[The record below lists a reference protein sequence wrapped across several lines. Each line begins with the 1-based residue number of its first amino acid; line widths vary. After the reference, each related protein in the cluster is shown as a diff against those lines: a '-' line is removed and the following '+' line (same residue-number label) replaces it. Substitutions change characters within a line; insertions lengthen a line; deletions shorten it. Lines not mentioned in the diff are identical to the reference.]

1 MSFVQSLRPTVSKPL
16 ISSPIRSSGQF
27 RLRDLAM
34 KLRYSI
40 YPHVWPCDN
49 NSGALLI
56 ALSHD
61 SKLRHDLEEAIACR
75 KRHQAYNV
83 TINNLRLSRLWG
95 EEWKILRTSQFG
107 ETTLQW
113 KRQNLRTFVY
123 VPRDYF
129 LTEDSTLCWSTLS
142 GCRCHCTMRNF
153 FKTMKIHAIVDA
165 RQGKTHWSDG
175 IIVAETL
182 IRASL
187 LENGDSTTL
196 IMT

>member
-1 MSFVQSLRPTVSKPL
+1 MEDITNITV
-16 ISSPIRSSGQF
+16 
-27 RLRDLAM
+27 
-34 KLRYSI
+34 
-40 YPHVWPCDN
+40 W
-49 NSGALLI
+49 
-56 ALSHD
+56 
-61 SKLRHDLEEAIACR
+61 
-75 KRHQAYNV
+75 
-83 TINNLRLSRLWG
+83 
-95 EEWKILRTSQFG
+95 
-107 ETTLQW
+107 
-113 KRQNLRTFVY
+113 
-123 VPRDYF
+123 RDYTAVEA
-129 LTEDSTLCWSTLS
+129 TEPPTLCWSTLS